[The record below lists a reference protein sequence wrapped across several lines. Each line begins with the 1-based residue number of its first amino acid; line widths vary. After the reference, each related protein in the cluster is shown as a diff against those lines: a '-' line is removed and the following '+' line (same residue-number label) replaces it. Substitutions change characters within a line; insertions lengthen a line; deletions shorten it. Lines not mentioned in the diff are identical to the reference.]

1 MDLVDNIILE
11 KLNSRRLRKLRD
23 KYREQLRSYQE
34 CNCSADYREA
44 KEFEEIIDKIDEILE
59 NRKR

>member
-11 KLNSRRLRKLRD
+11 KLNTRRLRKLRD
-23 KYREQLRSYQE
+23 KYREQLRSYQK
-34 CNCSADYREA
+34 CNCPADYREA
-44 KEFEEIIDKIDEILE
+44 NEYQEIINKIDEVLE